1 MKYALITGA
10 SRGIGRA
17 AGIKL
22 ANDGF
27 FVLINYRSNKK
38 EALET
43 LRLIQQNGGKAELMP
58 FDISNQEET
67 ETELDK
73 WFEKNP
79 EKYIEVL
86 VNNAGIRKDNL
97 HVFMQNSEWQDVI
110 NTNLNSFFYITR
122 RLIKD
127 MLINKNGR
135 IINIVSLSGLRGIPG
150 QVNYSAAK
158 AGIIGATK
166 ALAKE
171 IARKKVTVNAIAPGF
186 IKTDMTK
193 ELNEKEL
200 KRLIPMRRFGTA
212 QEVAELISFLASKKS
227 SYITGEVI
235 SINGGI

>member
-110 NTNLNSFFYITR
+110 NTNLNN
-122 RLIKD
+122 L
-127 MLINKNGR
+127 
-135 IINIVSLSGLRGIPG
+135 
-150 QVNYSAAK
+150 
-158 AGIIGATK
+158 
-166 ALAKE
+166 
-171 IARKKVTVNAIAPGF
+171 F
-186 IKTDMTK
+186 IKKNVLT
-193 ELNEKEL
+193 
-200 KRLIPMRRFGTA
+200 
-212 QEVAELISFLASKKS
+212 Q
-227 SYITGEVI
+227 
-235 SINGGI
+235 

>member
-227 SYITGEVI
+227 S
-235 SINGGI
+235 

>member
-227 SYITGEVI
+227 YITGEVI